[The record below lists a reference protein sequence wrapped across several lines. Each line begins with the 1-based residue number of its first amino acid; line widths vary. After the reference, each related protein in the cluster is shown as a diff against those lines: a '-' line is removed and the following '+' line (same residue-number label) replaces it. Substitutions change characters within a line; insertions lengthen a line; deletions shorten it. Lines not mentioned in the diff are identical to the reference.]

1 MWDYDWCWRQ
11 VFPDALKLSLL
22 KSIAML
28 NIVKPIAHS
37 IICVV
42 GVGAVGLAALMALR
56 LLPEPPKMVIAVD
69 VVSERLQLAKQ
80 YGATHFIDSRDVESL
95 KDALMRV
102 SDQQGID
109 GTIDTTGRPE
119 VIGNLLEATA
129 KKGIVVQVGVGVVC

>member
-1 MWDYDWCWRQ
+1 
-11 VFPDALKLSLL
+11 
-22 KSIAML
+22 ML